1 MPEIPQGRVRHIR
14 FYIWYSRDMHRK
26 GLKQL
31 IYGFFL
37 LIILAFFAWLFYLA
51 FLQPAPTCTDGK
63 QNQDETEIDCGGP
76 FCGDCELNRVQAVR
90 IFPALVISSPDSKRS
105 TLLMQ
110 FQNPNA
116 NYGANPLSYTVNLY
130 GADGGVIYTNTTD
143 TFIYPSEITY
153 RIEPNIL
160 ISSNLIARSE
170 IIIRNQEWV
179 KRAEFTAPK
188 TQVRDV
194 RVEYNGVRSE
204 ATVSGVLK
212 NDNPF
217 IISRAVVGVM
227 LYGDIGSLAGV
238 SKTLLEGLQTL
249 EERPFTITVPVIGVT
264 ASSSITETKMFIEA
278 KR

>member
-1 MPEIPQGRVRHIR
+1 
-14 FYIWYSRDMHRK
+14 MHRK
-26 GLKQL
+26 GVKQL

-37 LIILAFFAWLFYLA
+37 IVILALIAWLFYLM

-63 QNQDETEIDCGGP
+63 QNQEETEIDCGGP

-90 IFPALVISSPDSKRS
+90 TFPALALSSPDSKRS
-105 TLLMQ
+105 TLLIQ

-153 RIEPNIL
+153 RIEPNISV
-160 ISSNLIARSE
+160 SSKLIARSE
-170 IIIRNQEWV
+170 IVIRNQEWV
-179 KRAEFTAPK
+179 RRADFTAPK
-188 TQVRDV
+188 MQVRDV
-194 RVEYNGVRSE
+194 RTELDDARRV

-217 IISRAVVGVM
+217 IVSRAVVGVV
-227 LYGDIGSLAGV
+227 LYGDRGSLAGV
-238 SKTLLEGLQTL
+238 SKTLIDGLQPL
-249 EERPFTITVPVIGVT
+249 EERSFTVIVPVIGVT
-264 ASSSITETKMFIEA
+264 ASSSIAEPKVFIEA

>member
-1 MPEIPQGRVRHIR
+1 
-14 FYIWYSRDMHRK
+14 MHRK
-26 GLKQL
+26 GVKQL

-37 LIILAFFAWLFYLA
+37 LVILSLISWLFYLA
-51 FLQPAPTCTDGK
+51 FLQPAPTCSDGK
-63 QNQDETEIDCGGP
+63 KNQDEVEVDCGGAS
-76 FCGDCELNRVQAVR
+76 CSDCELKRVQAVR
-90 IFPALVISSPDSKRS
+90 IFPALALSSPDGKRS
-105 TLLMQ
+105 SLLVQ

-153 RIEPNIL
+153 RIEPNIPVSSKL
-160 ISSNLIARSE
+160 ISRSE
-170 IIIRNQEWV
+170 IAIRDQQWV
-179 KRAEFTAPK
+179 RRADFSAPK

-194 RVEYNGVRSE
+194 RIEYDDVKHV
-204 ATVSGVLK
+204 AVVSGVLK

-217 IISRAVVGVM
+217 VISRAVVGVIV
-227 LYGDIGSLAGV
+227 YGETGALAGV

-249 EERPFTITVPVIGVT
+249 EERSFTVSVPVTGIAQAGVV
-264 ASSSITETKMFIEA
+264 AEPKVFIEA